1 MNEMYAQVRE
11 HLRQQHDAN
20 TQEIHGK
27 KVDNFNKY
35 GYYGDDGKM
44 SSEVV
49 AGSQLDNSFFGAKA
63 LLFLIGVMTFSCY
76 IYGGQDIRKGA
87 TMAWEEM
94 KVGIIALEKEEPAVK
109 EAMSYVRKAYDEVE
123 DFTKTYL
130 NVGE

>member
-27 KVDNFNKY
+27 KVDNFSKY
-35 GYYGDDGKM
+35 GYYGNDGKM
-44 SSEVV
+44 NGEDI
-49 AGSQLDNSFFGAKA
+49 AGSQSNSSFFGAKV
-63 LLFLIGVMTFSCY
+63 LLFLICVMAFSCY

-94 KVGIIALEKEEPAVK
+94 KVGITELEKEEPVVK
-109 EAMSYVRKAYDEVE
+109 EAMSYVREACDEVE

-130 NVGE
+130 NIGE

>member
-35 GYYGDDGKM
+35 GYYGNDGKM
-44 SSEVV
+44 NGECAASAQSN
-49 AGSQLDNSFFGAKA
+49 SSFFGTKV
-63 LLFLIGVMTFSCY
+63 LLFLVSVMVFSCY

-94 KVGIIALEKEEPAVK
+94 KVGIAKLEKEEPVVK